1 MATDTD
7 QSAGSPREQVGPS
20 PPACYTS
27 RVRIFA
33 FVAFFSAVLV
43 LDALIH
49 RYFYIR
55 LIRDPG
61 WSPRVKVMGAVLFTG
76 LAVFLPGGM
85 LVARLLPKAYSAP
98 VAAAA
103 FVWMGTILY
112 LFLILAIVDL
122 TRAVLDP
129 NGRLRRLLATDR
141 QPAPVDPSRRTM
153 IARST
158 AQVATVMS
166 GGIAVAAVRSGLAEV
181 EVKEVQVKVPRLPP
195 QLSGLT
201 VVQMSDIHVG
211 ALIGKGFINAIVE
224 KANAQKPDII
234 CITGDL
240 VDGTVAMLEAD
251 VAPLAKLKARY
262 GTFFVTGNHEYY
274 SGAQAWIRH
283 LGKLGIQVMRNSAMT
298 IGDTAKLDI
307 AGVDDHSAGRFF
319 PDHGV
324 FPDLVARGRDPD
336 RPMILMAHQPR
347 SIDLVQD
354 LKPDLVLSGHT
365 HGGQLWPFA
374 GVVRL
379 VQPYIAGL
387 YQHNAH
393 TQIYV
398 SSGTG
403 YWGPPMRLLAP
414 SEITKLVLS

>member
-1 MATDTD
+1 M
-7 QSAGSPREQVGPS
+7 PLYV
-20 PPACYTS
+20 
-27 RVRIFA
+27 

-43 LDALIH
+43 LDALLH

-55 LIRDPG
+55 LVRDPG
-61 WSPRVKVMGAVLFTG
+61 WSPRFKVVGAVVLSG
-76 LAVFLPGGM
+76 LAV
-85 LVARLLPKAYSAP
+85 LLP
-98 VAAAA
+98 VGMAAARVLPRAYAAPIAMVA
-103 FVWMGTILY
+103 FIWMGTVLY
-112 LFLILAIVDL
+112 LFVILVVTDLARTLI
-122 TRAVLDP
+122 DP
-129 NGRLRRLLATDR
+129 NSRVRRLWAKEGS
-141 QPAPVDPSRRTM
+141 PAPQDPSRRAM

-158 AQVATVMS
+158 AQVTTVMS
-166 GGIAVAAVRSGLAEV
+166 AGIAATAVRSGLAEV
-181 EVKEVQVKVPRLPP
+181 EVKEVQVRLARLPP
-195 QLSGLT
+195 ALSGLT

-211 ALIGKGFINAIVE
+211 ALIGRGFVEAIVE
-224 KANAQKPDII
+224 KANQQKPDVI

-240 VDGTVAMLEAD
+240 VDGTVRTLAPH

-262 GTFFVTGNHEYY
+262 GVFFVTGNHEYY
-274 SGAQAWIRH
+274 CGATAWIQH
-283 LGKLGIQVMRNSAMT
+283 LGRLGIQVMRNRAVS
-298 IGDTAKLDI
+298 IGDTAKIDI

-324 FPDLVARGRDPD
+324 FPELVARDRNPD

-354 LKPDLVLSGHT
+354 LRPDLVLSGHT

-374 GVVRL
+374 AVVRL
-379 VQPYIAGL
+379 VQPYVAGL
-387 YQHNAH
+387 YLHNEH

-414 SEITKLVLS
+414 SEITKLVLT